1 MARDTEPAVRGR
13 ARRYST
19 EEPEPE
25 RRSNERPGY
34 GRGEWGS
41 AEQSGW
47 RGPGEGPGYQQA
59 GQRPQTFQQSSAGGQ
74 IPGEYRYWRSGERP
88 ELSESQ
94 RYDDRS
100 GRVPHPRRGQPGS
113 RDLAGFRGPDADRD
127 AAGHRTYLEHPER
140 SEQRGP
146 HAGRG
151 PKNYRRS
158 DDRIRD
164 ELCDRLTAHPEIDAR
179 EIEVEV
185 KEARVVL
192 RGTVPDRRTKHR
204 AEDLAD
210 HVLGALEID
219 NQLRVR
225 RGEEPGSTGREK
237 N

>member
-1 MARDTEPAVRGR
+1 MARDTEPAARGR
-13 ARRYST
+13 ARRHAV

-25 RRSNERPGY
+25 RDRNPGRSEERPGY

-41 AEQSGW
+41 EQQGGW
-47 RGPGEGPGYQQA
+47 RGPGEGPGYREAQGRQ
-59 GQRPQTFQQSSAGGQ
+59 QTFQQSSAGGQ
-74 IPGEYRYWRSGERP
+74 IPGEFRYWRSGQRP

-94 RYDDRS
+94 RYDDRL
-100 GRVPHPRRGQPGS
+100 GRVPHPRRGEPGS

-127 AAGHRTYLEHPER
+127 AAGHRSYIEHGE
-140 SEQRGP
+140 RGP

-158 DDRIRD
+158 DDRIRE
-164 ELCDRLTAHPEIDAR
+164 ELCDRLMAHPEIDASD
-179 EIEVEV
+179 IEVEV
-185 KEARVVL
+185 KEAHVVL
-192 RGTVPDRRTKHR
+192 RGSVPDRRTKHR
-204 AEDLAD
+204 AEDVAD

-225 RGEEPGSTGREK
+225 RGEDRPRAQ